1 MFHLITGGSGS
12 GKSAFAEDWL
22 VRVSRGKRIYI
33 ATMYPFDEESH
44 ARIRRHRAMRASKQF
59 VTVERYTDLAGLSLP
74 EGADVLLECM
84 SNLTANEMYRQ
95 DGAGQDTVQAIRKGI
110 DRLLAQAANLAVVT
124 NEIFSDG
131 IRYDDST
138 ELYLKNLGTI
148 NQAMAARADLV
159 TEVVYGIPVPVK
171 VSRGMD
177 GRKPYVAV
185 GAEKNTAGGSR
196 DGAKAAADR
205 EKEETA

>member
-1 MFHLITGGSGS
+1 
-12 GKSAFAEDWL
+12 
-22 VRVSRGKRIYI
+22 
-33 ATMYPFDEESH
+33 MYPFDEESH

-74 EGADVLLECM
+74 EGSDVLLECM

-95 DGAGQDTVQAIRKGI
+95 DGAGEDTVQAIRKGI

-171 VSRGMD
+171 MPQRLD
-177 GRKPYVAV
+177 GRK
-185 GAEKNTAGGSR
+185 
-196 DGAKAAADR
+196 
-205 EKEETA
+205 EETI

>member
-1 MFHLITGGSGS
+1 
-12 GKSAFAEDWL
+12 
-22 VRVSRGKRIYI
+22 
-33 ATMYPFDEESH
+33 
-44 ARIRRHRAMRASKQF
+44 
-59 VTVERYTDLAGLSLP
+59 
-74 EGADVLLECM
+74 
-84 SNLTANEMYRQ
+84 MYRQ
-95 DGAGQDTVQAIRKGI
+95 DGAGQDTVQAICKGI

-177 GRKPYVAV
+177 GRKPSLAV
-185 GAEKNTAGGSR
+185 GAEKNTAGGSG